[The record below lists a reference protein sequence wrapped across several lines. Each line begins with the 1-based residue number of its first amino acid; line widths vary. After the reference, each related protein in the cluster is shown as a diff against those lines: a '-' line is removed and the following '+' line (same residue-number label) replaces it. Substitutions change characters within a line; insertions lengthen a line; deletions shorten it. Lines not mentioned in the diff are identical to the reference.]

1 MKTCLVYMT
10 AADVAEAEKVGAA
23 LVEKR
28 LAACVNVLGGVN
40 SMFWWEGAVQ
50 KEQEIA
56 FIAKTAADRLDALK
70 AEVRALHSY
79 DVPCVIAL
87 PMEGG
92 DAEFLEWIVSATRP

>member
-28 LAACVNVLGGVN
+28 LAACVNVLGGIN
-40 SMFWWEGAVQ
+40 SMFWWDGAVQ
-50 KEQEIA
+50 KEQEVA
-56 FIAKTAADRLDALK
+56 FIAKTAEDRLEALT

-79 DVPCVIAL
+79 DTPCIVAL
-87 PMEGG
+87 PMVGG
-92 DAEFLEWIVSATRP
+92 DQEFLEWIVSSTRP